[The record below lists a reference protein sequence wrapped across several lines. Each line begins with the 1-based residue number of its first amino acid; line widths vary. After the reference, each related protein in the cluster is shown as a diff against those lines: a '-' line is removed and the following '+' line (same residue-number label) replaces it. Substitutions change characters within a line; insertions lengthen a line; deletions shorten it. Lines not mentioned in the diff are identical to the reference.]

1 MSKGKRKSLDKEA
14 IINSIMKK
22 FKEIYIYPDVVPKMK
37 SLLMKK
43 LKRNDYDEFTN
54 ISEFARQLMRDLRE
68 VSQDR
73 HLAVYRVSRVDLQ
86 KKQADAPTQQDI
98 DRWTHLN
105 FGFAEVRRLTGNIG
119 YLRLDFF
126 ADPAYAGPTATAAMN
141 FLANSN
147 AVIIDLREN
156 HGGQETMVQYLLSYF
171 FRENTH
177 LLSFYNNNNEIVE
190 QSWTHAYV
198 PGKRMYDTNVY
209 VLISNRTG
217 SGAEA
222 FSFDMKSFKR
232 GTLIGET
239 TIGAGHRVMAI
250 DFPEFGIRASISCQR
265 PANPKTGKCWE
276 GVGVAPDVKVP
287 DKEALKTAHKLAF
300 KNILTKCTDKNL
312 VNDLRWEEAAVKAE
326 YSPIT
331 LTPKQMVQYTGEY
344 NNGKYAILIKDDHLY
359 CRLPGGSEDILIP
372 LVKDLFGFDDT
383 SDTRLQISRNK
394 KGKITGFRLV
404 RRFFEDSV
412 LYKRTGDV

>member
-1 MSKGKRKSLDKEA
+1 MTRTKSKKLDKAA
-14 IINSIMKK
+14 IIKALMDK

-37 SLLMKK
+37 SHLMKK
-43 LKRNDYDEFTN
+43 LKRNDYDEFAN

-68 VSQDR
+68 VSHDR
-73 HLAVYRVSRVDLQ
+73 HIAVYRVSRVDLQ
-86 KKQADAPTQQDI
+86 KKKTDAPTQQDI
-98 DRWTHLN
+98 DRWTQLN
-105 FGFAEVRRLTGNIG
+105 FGFIEVRRLTGNIG

-126 ADPAYAGPTATAAMN
+126 ADPAYAGPTSTAAMN
-141 FLANSN
+141 FLANSS

-171 FRENTH
+171 FREDTH
-177 LLSFYNNNNEIVE
+177 LRTFYNNKNEIVG

-198 PGKRMYDTNVY
+198 PGKRMYDTDVY

-239 TIGAGHRVMAI
+239 TLGAGHRVMAI
-250 DFPEFGIRASISCQR
+250 DFPEFSIGANISFQR
-265 PANPKTGKCWE
+265 PANPKTGKGWE

-287 DKEALKTAHKLAF
+287 DKDALKTAHKLAF
-300 KNILTKCTDKNL
+300 KNILTKCRDKNL
-312 VNDLRWEEAAVKAE
+312 LEDLRWEKVAVAAE

-331 LTPKQMVQYTGEY
+331 MTPKQMKQYTGEY
-344 NNGKYAILIKDDHLY
+344 NNGKYAILIKKDNLY
-359 CRLPGGSEDILIP
+359 YRFPGGSEDILIP

-383 SDTRLQISRNK
+383 SDTRLQISRSK
-394 KGKITGFRLV
+394 KGKVAGFRLV
-404 RRFFEDSV
+404 RRLFEDSV
-412 LYKRTGDV
+412 LYKRTGDI